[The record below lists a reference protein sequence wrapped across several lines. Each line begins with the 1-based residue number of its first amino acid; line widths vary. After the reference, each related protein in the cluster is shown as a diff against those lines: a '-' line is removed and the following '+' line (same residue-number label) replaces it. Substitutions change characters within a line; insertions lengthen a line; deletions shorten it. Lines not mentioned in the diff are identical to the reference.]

1 MEQISNNLQEI
12 DNSYFQEIDPLR
24 WSLINFLEWRSEN
37 LVLNDC
43 NQEHG
48 AFKSLLQKI
57 IINDKDNIY
66 RQKAQG
72 LLNNWQDIKRS
83 PEVVKFWNDRNT
95 QNLHEKIQYVK
106 THNELKLF
114 QIESEDLNYALDQSK
129 NMNFTAIED
138 RRKSVLEKALSDDDF
153 MPACIPK
160 RKKLSLPKKNKESVG
175 SAKKAKTTK
184 DTPSSS
190 SSSQGVPRPSPS
202 QGAPNASSSPGVPIP
217 FSSSLES
224 AGSSAEMTSNINEI
238 NSSEPRTLPHQNF
251 SYDTSSSS
259 FVCKEHGSKDD
270 TSEDDL
276 LMKPLYVEEIHKQDL
291 MRYNIL
297 DTAKS
302 SATEARNLFRKHWGD
317 IIRTIEEF
325 LTSSPDATSLA
336 PESASALTSI
346 DQDIEQD
353 GRADDVKQ
361 YIK

>member
-1 MEQISNNLQEI
+1 MTKTSH
-12 DNSYFQEIDPLR
+12 NSVIQLTGQKPTLVALWIPLSSAH
-24 WSLINFLEWRSEN
+24 W
-37 LVLNDC
+37 
-43 NQEHG
+43 
-48 AFKSLLQKI
+48 
-57 IINDKDNIY
+57 
-66 RQKAQG
+66 
-72 LLNNWQDIKRS
+72 DIKRS

-160 RKKLSLPKKNKESVG
+160 RKKLSLPKK
-175 SAKKAKTTK
+175 AKTTK

-224 AGSSAEMTSNINEI
+224 AGSSAEMTSNINKI

-259 FVCKEHGSKDD
+259 FVCKEHGYKDD

-276 LMKPLYVEEIHKQDL
+276 LMKPLLI
-291 MRYNIL
+291 
-297 DTAKS
+297 
-302 SATEARNLFRKHWGD
+302 
-317 IIRTIEEF
+317 
-325 LTSSPDATSLA
+325 SPSI
-336 PESASALTSI
+336 AS
-346 DQDIEQD
+346 
-353 GRADDVKQ
+353 
-361 YIK
+361 